1 MRSSMYMYMY
11 KTYNNIVAQLRYFCD
26 LNKLL
31 VCVWRYR
38 LSFEYLS
45 LPLYIYGYRI
55 YTIHI
60 DCYKSRRLERSF

>member
-1 MRSSMYMYMY
+1 MRLSMYIY
-11 KTYNNIVAQLRYFCD
+11 KTYGNIVVQPRYFCD

-31 VCVWRYR
+31 VCVWRGIAY
-38 LSFEYLS
+38 YLN
-45 LPLYIYGYRI
+45 IYHCHCTYRI